1 VIPRLLAAFF
11 LAIVV
16 LPATAQVALAECMS
30 YPIRATDQLD
40 VGYAFTATVT
50 ESSADVDPPKPEN
63 APFAW
68 HVELDIERVYRGRLA
83 DRLVFNGW
91 QAGCHRLRGN
101 ALRTGDRI
109 FVVSNVFRPDPARV
123 DPFWTMDAE
132 VVVWKASNNGWTFYG
147 DVLEYGSDLEFYPPE
162 ARSATTTGDI
172 LALVADAPIPDTST
186 AAIQGRDSPWRL
198 ALLACTFVITLA
210 SVLRRLRFYRAG
222 DIRGAEESR
231 G

>member
-1 VIPRLLAAFF
+1 VISRLLV
-11 LAIVV
+11 AIFVAVVV
-16 LPATAQVALAECMS
+16 LPATAQIAFAECMS

-40 VGYAFTATVT
+40 VGFAFTATVT
-50 ESSADVDPPKPEN
+50 ESSADVDPPKPNN

-132 VVVWKASNNGWTFYG
+132 VLVWKAVNDGWTFYA
-147 DVLEYGSDLEFYPPE
+147 DVLEYGSDPEFYPPN
-162 ARSATTTGDI
+162 ARSATTTGEI
-172 LALVADAPIPDTST
+172 LALIADAPVPDTST
-186 AAIQGRDSPWRL
+186 AAIQVRDSPWRL
-198 ALLACTFVITLA
+198 VLLACTFVIAFAGLCA
-210 SVLRRLRFYRAG
+210 RFSRARH
-222 DIRGAEESR
+222 IRGR
-231 G
+231 